1 MKHILKITDEIV
13 SDALAKGVS
22 VSDML
27 AVKYQGEIADLRDE
41 NPAIAQ
47 LNPLQV
53 VMYSNN
59 VTKNTRV
66 QELYGSAGYQTSGNE
81 WLFPVYI
88 EQTLREEAQAMDIMP
103 YICPNSTV
111 DPGMAVTMCKLVMDD
126 DNKDAVQL
134 KDVVEGTDL
143 PLAVLKLSEASLRL
157 KKRGRAVQSTY
168 EAIMYSTLDMM
179 RKHIS
184 LIANNV
190 SHQQVGD
197 ALDTLINGDGNN
209 NAAPQMTL
217 TGSSLTQDE
226 MISFLLNFHKKSNMP
241 MDTIICGDGKFYDAL
256 LKMTFSDSDVRGILP
271 GTTVEFPQLLTSR
284 LSVVYDPRIPQIG
297 SKEILIGL
305 NRDKAL
311 LKHISQGSQ
320 IREFDKNIR
329 NQTNLGTVSEIAGFE
344 KFSNNA
350 SMILKAQ

>member
-13 SDALAKGVS
+13 SDALSKGVA
-22 VSDML
+22 VSDVL
-27 AVKYQGEIADLRDE
+27 ARKYQGEIADLISE
-41 NPAIAQ
+41 NPAVAQ
-47 LNPLQV
+47 LNPLQM
-53 VMYSNN
+53 VMYSNGI
-59 VTKNTRV
+59 TKNTRV
-66 QELYGSAGYQTSGNE
+66 QELYDAAYQTSGNE

-88 EQTLREEAQAMDIMP
+88 EQSLREDAQAMDIMP

-143 PLAVLKLSEASLRL
+143 PLAVLKLSDASLRL

-179 RKHIS
+179 RKHIE
-184 LIANNV
+184 LIAANV
-190 SHQQVGD
+190 SRQQAGD
-197 ALDTLINGDGNN
+197 ALSTLINGDGNN

-217 TGSSLTQDE
+217 TGGTLTQDE
-226 MISFLLNFHKKSNMP
+226 MIDFMLEFNKKSNLP
-241 MDTIICGDGKFYDAL
+241 MDTIICGDGAFFKAL

-271 GTTVEFPQLLTSR
+271 GTTVRFPQMSAQELAI
-284 LSVVYDPRIPQIG
+284 VYDPRVPQIG